1 MPSAPLRTEAPSSA
15 PAVVSHPFDEAI
27 RLEPLAGGAF
37 RGATHPEYWNQVGP
51 FGGITAA
58 VMLNAV
64 MLRPERL
71 GDPLS
76 LTVNYAGPVREGA
89 FTVETRL
96 LRSNRTTQHWAMELV
111 QGPEREVAI
120 SAILVCA
127 LRRDTFALTEDTP
140 PPAPPA
146 ADCHRVRGRTDLP
159 WLAHYDMRYVRG
171 RPMQENADSVTHLW
185 VADLPARPLDFPAL
199 AAICDVFFPRLYL
212 RRPKFVPIGTVSLN
226 VYFHHGAE
234 TLARNGA
241 RHVLASAHGRVASAG
256 FFDQEGQ
263 VWSDANELLATT
275 HQIVWFKE

>member
-1 MPSAPLRTEAPSSA
+1 MSSA
-15 PAVVSHPFDEAI
+15 NPQAVPPAPASIAHIHPFDEAI
-27 RLEPLAGGAF
+27 RLEHLGDGRF
-37 RGATHPEYWNQVGP
+37 RGSTHPEYWNQVGP

-58 VMLNAV
+58 VMLNSV
-64 MLRPERL
+64 LQRPERL

-76 LTVNYAGPVREGA
+76 LTVNYAGPVREGD
-89 FTVETRL
+89 FVVETRL

-111 QGPEREVAI
+111 QGPEREIAI

-127 LRRDTFALTEDTP
+127 LRRDTFSLTEAGA

-146 ADCHRVRGRTDLP
+146 EHCHRVRGRTDLP

-171 RPMQENADSVTHLW
+171 RPMQENEDSVTHLW
-185 VADLPARPLDFPAL
+185 VGELPVRPLDFPSL

-226 VYFHHGAE
+226 IYFHRGAE
-234 TLARNGA
+234 ALARHGA
-241 RHVLASAHGRVASAG
+241 RHVLASAHGRVVSAG

-263 VWSDANELLATT
+263 IWSNEHELLATT